1 MVKFNSIN
9 RKIKKS
15 FSLIELSICIL
26 ISGLLTTLSVLC
38 VDAVKQSR
46 AQAIITQFETYRKA
60 INNFNNDYGYL
71 PGDLPSANYLLTPKE
86 YSNSSTND
94 TSIRRI
100 QMNGSG
106 KGYIFNCVNVDANNY
121 FYSDSLGVWS
131 NLSAGG
137 YIKERLSNFCYTSAE
152 NQTTCIVG
160 DFNMPYAK
168 YCEEWKFEKKYD
180 DKTSNYIVYSY
191 ESDDSYL
198 KARLSEIEY
207 NDDTAKLYMWTDY
220 TLLDIPDTF
229 LYKAY
234 MLVVPTQ
241 EKINNIEV
249 QQLDT
254 QGEMNISISRELYG
268 DDYNGQYVV
277 MYSED
282 S

>member
-1 MVKFNSIN
+1 MKQKSEIKIGFMLLIGIIIIVTLIVLILCRLLIYNKNHTEANNQPKEDNSNTNSDIM
-9 RKIKKS
+9 
-15 FSLIELSICIL
+15 
-26 ISGLLTTLSVLC
+26 
-38 VDAVKQSR
+38 
-46 AQAIITQFETYRKA
+46 YW
-60 INNFNNDYGYL
+60 
-71 PGDLPSANYLLTPKE
+71 TPKE
-86 YSNSSTND
+86 KEDDREVIYYDELCDIYSKMD
-94 TSIRRI
+94 
-100 QMNGSG
+100 
-106 KGYIFNCVNVDANNY
+106 
-121 FYSDSLGVWS
+121 YSDSTEIQKFNNYHIAKYKDKEFYIIDEDYGEEYDIKYIDLDEKFTEEEKS
-131 NLSAGG
+131 NQEFKNLPVSKIMD
-137 YIKERLSNFCYTSAE
+137 YDE
-152 NQTTCIVG
+152 
-160 DFNMPYAK
+160 YAK